1 MALELTRFERA
12 RIISARALQ
21 LAYGAPALIKPGKII
36 SPYEL
41 AKEEFEKKASPLSVI
56 RRLPNGQN
64 LRIEV
69 N

>member
-56 RRLPNGQN
+56 RRLPNGQS